1 MATLYTIGHSTRSIQ
16 ELIAALVA
24 HEIRTLVDIRSYPG
38 SRRLPQF
45 NRENLERELP
55 AGGIQYLWE
64 PRLGGRRG
72 KLRDDSPHIALR
84 SESFRNYADHTLT
97 AEFRDAVG
105 EVLVRAELERTAVMC
120 AEKMY
125 FQCHRMIV
133 SDYVVAHGGTVL
145 HIVDERLVKEH
156 SLTREAQVIDGELIY
171 SGGQLF

>member
-1 MATLYTIGHSTRSIQ
+1 MVTLYTVGHSTRSFDDFV
-16 ELIAALVA
+16 EVLRS
-24 HEIRTLVDIRSYPG
+24 HEIHTLVDIRSYPG

-45 NRENLERELP
+45 NRGNLEDELSTRE
-55 AGGIQYLWE
+55 IVYRWE
-64 PRLGGRRG
+64 PRLGGRR
-72 KLRDDSPHIALR
+72 KKTLAESPHTAIR

-97 AEFRDAVG
+97 SEFREALDEILGLA
-105 EVLVRAELERTAVMC
+105 AQNRTTVMC

-145 HIVDERLVKEH
+145 HIVDRGRILEH
-156 SLTREAQVIDGELIY
+156 KLTREAQVVNGEMIY